1 MPLPPRIIGLDEL
14 ESIPG
19 PGNLTWRPV
28 RSRLGIRAF
37 GANAYTATEAGQDV
51 VEPHT
56 EDPEL
61 AHEELYFVFRGR
73 ARFEIDGVS
82 HDAPSGTYV
91 FVPDPSSH
99 RHAVAIE
106 PGTTVL
112 TFGGPPTFTPSGW
125 EWSFRAGPLL
135 RSDPG
140 QARAILSEG
149 LEAWPDSPSL
159 HYNLA
164 CLEAIQGNREP
175 ALAAL
180 GHAISL
186 RPGIAAWAR
195 EDGDF
200 QTLSEDAAFRALLD
214 PSGG

>member
-1 MPLPPRIIGLDEL
+1 
-14 ESIPG
+14 
-19 PGNLTWRPV
+19 V

-37 GANAYTATEAGQDV
+37 GCNAYTATEAGQDL

-91 FVPDPSSH
+91 FVPDPGSH
-99 RHAVAIE
+99 RHAVAVE

-112 TFGGPPTFTPSGW
+112 TFGGPPTFSPSGW

-135 RSDPG
+135 RTDPR

-149 LEAWPDSPSL
+149 LEAWPDSASL

-164 CLEAIQGNREP
+164 CLEAIQGKREA

-186 RPGIAAWAR
+186 RPAIAGWAR
-195 EDGDF
+195 EDSDF
-200 QTLSEDAAFRALLD
+200 QSLSDDAAFRALLD
-214 PSGG
+214 GGV